1 MMQNAAIEKQS
12 SWLSWFF
19 RGLLLLGML
28 VLIGRLGELQVIK
41 GEYYRNLAEGN
52 RVRRVPI
59 VAARGKIL
67 DRNGIVLVDNEPIRK
82 TAKFDPME
90 GYAKELANADT
101 PEDEVI
107 TEWSRKYVY
116 GSDLGHLTG
125 YLGEVNEE
133 EVNKVDANCID
144 KGVRALGSFVGRGG
158 LEQFYGCALRGIDGE
173 ELVEVDTMGNRI
185 RTLGRKQPTAGEDI
199 TTNIDYKL
207 QRKVADT
214 MKDRPGAVVVSKPT
228 GEILA
233 LYSSPAFDPN
243 ENISKYLTDENLPM
257 FNRAIAGTYHPG
269 SIYKI
274 VTTVAAVEEGTID
287 SEYQYDDTGIISI
300 DEFSYTNWYFTQ
312 YGGKEGLVDAVRA
325 MARSTDTFYYEVG
338 GLLGAE
344 KLSNWSKRFGLDKTT
359 NLDLPGE
366 LAGLVPS
373 PEWKKAVKGERWFL
387 GNTYHMAIG
396 QGDLAITPVENH
408 RLAMFVANGGKIC
421 DLRISGSGECRS
433 LEVGDEAMNLVRE
446 GMKEACNPGGTGT
459 PFFEFT
465 PDVAC
470 KTGTAETGR
479 EDETHAWFTVFNV
492 ENPEYVVT
500 VLVEKGGEGSKVAAP
515 IARTIMD
522 FIFHP

>member
-1 MMQNAAIEKQS
+1 MMQSAATPREQ

-19 RGLLLLGML
+19 RGLLLLGVL
-28 VLIGRLGELQVIK
+28 VLVGRLGELQVIK

-67 DRNGIVLVDNEPIRK
+67 DKNGVVLVDNDPVRK

-90 GYAKELANADT
+90 GYEKVLADPET

-107 TEWSRKYVY
+107 TEWSRKYIF
-116 GSDLGHLTG
+116 GKAFGHITG
-125 YLGEVNEE
+125 YLGEVNAN
-133 EVNKVDANCID
+133 EVSKVDANCAD
-144 KGVRALGSFVGRGG
+144 RGVRALGSFIGRGG
-158 LEQFYGCALRGIDGE
+158 LEQFYGCTLRGIDGE
-173 ELVEVDTMGNRI
+173 ELVEVDTMGSRV
-185 RTLGRKQPTAGEDI
+185 RTLGRKQPISGENLI
-199 TTNIDYKL
+199 TNIDYKI
-207 QRKVADT
+207 QNKVAEA
-214 MKDRPGAVVVSKPT
+214 MEGKAGAAVVSTPK

-233 LYSSPAFDPN
+233 LFSSPSFDPN
-243 ENISKYLTDENLPM
+243 EEISKYLVDETLPM
-257 FNRAIAGTYHPG
+257 FNRAITGTYHPG

-274 VTTVAAVEEGTID
+274 VTTVAAVEEGVID
-287 SEYQYDDTGIISI
+287 SDYRYTDTGVVSV

-312 YGGKEGLVDAVRA
+312 YGGTEGEVDAIRA

-344 KLSNWSKRFGLDKTT
+344 KLSDWSRRFGLASAT

-366 LAGLVPS
+366 VGGLVPS

-408 RLAMFVANGGKIC
+408 RLAMFVANGGSIC
-421 DLRISGSGECRS
+421 DLKI
-433 LEVGDEAMNLVRE
+433 VGAGDCGNLNVGQEAMYLVLE
-446 GMKEACNPGGTGT
+446 GMKEACNAGGTGS
-459 PFFEFT
+459 PFFDFT

-470 KTGTAETGR
+470 KTGTAETSVK
-479 EDETHAWFTVFNV
+479 DENHAWFTVFDV
-492 ENPEYVVT
+492 EDPEVVVT

-515 IARTIMD
+515 IAREIMD